1 MLRTL
6 APPLGK
12 MVALGGSRPL
22 MSGID
27 MQGWTPKRGG
37 SRLASSVWLLALLLV
52 LHGAAQIGHHL
63 PGNTL
68 RPLLAALVPDSGPTF
83 RPFGLSGHF
92 PSVRSE
98 ARPLAG
104 PPDRASEQ
112 DPPPAILPVALTLT
126 GKRAVEEPWLGIGE
140 PRPKV
145 GRPFEARAPPTT
157 A

>member
-1 MLRTL
+1 
-6 APPLGK
+6 
-12 MVALGGSRPL
+12 
-22 MSGID
+22 MSSINI
-27 MQGWTPKRGG
+27 QGWTPTRGG

-52 LHGAAQIGHHL
+52 LHGAAQIGHQL

-68 RPLLAALVPDSGPTF
+68 RPLLAALVPDSGLTF

-104 PPDRASEQ
+104 PPDRAAEQ
-112 DPPPAILPVALTLT
+112 DPPAAILPIAIALT
-126 GKRAVEEPWLGIGE
+126 GKRAAEQPWLGAGE
-140 PRPKV
+140 QPRPKV